1 MAIVFPLEHLQAK
14 ERFDYWQDVVC
25 STFAHTTNHR
35 LTDEP
40 FDGSLDVRLK
50 GDISYSRIRSLP
62 IKYERGRI
70 DDGNDPLFVT
80 LTLCPDAYLS
90 QSGRTS
96 RQRPR
101 DIVLFDSAQPYT
113 CTLPQGDDQI
123 VLAIPRQRLLS
134 HMPHCEQFLSRT
146 LDNQSPLG
154 NLARSMLLEMW
165 SAQAQPGVVGERLNG
180 ALLDVLASAF
190 EAAYGSTLS
199 KTTRRRDDRLER
211 AKRYIFDNLHD
222 TNLSVASISGAI
234 HVSDRTL
241 NRLFATQG
249 TTVIRWLWQ
258 QRLAACHEAMLK
270 GSFRHVSEVALRFG
284 FTNLSHFSRAFK
296 HTYGIPPQQLLRQN

>member
-1 MAIVFPLEHLQAK
+1 MAIVFPLEHLQAN

-25 STFAHTTNHR
+25 STFAPTTNHR

-40 FDGSLDVRLK
+40 FDGSLDVTFK

-62 IKYERGRI
+62 IKYERGRQ
-70 DDGNDPLFVT
+70 DDGKDHLFVT

-96 RQRPR
+96 RQRPGE
-101 DIVLFDSAQPYT
+101 IVLFDSAQPYT

-134 HMPHCEQFLSRT
+134 HMPHYEQFLSRT

-165 SAQAQPGVVGERLNG
+165 GAHAQSGVVDERLNG

-190 EAAYGSTLS
+190 EAAYGSTLIE
-199 KTTRRRDDRLER
+199 TTHRRDDRLER
-211 AKRYIFDNLHD
+211 AKRYILENLHD

-234 HVSDRTL
+234 HVSDRSL
-241 NRLFATQG
+241 NRLFATQN

-258 QRLAACHEAMLK
+258 QRLAACHEAILK
-270 GSFRHVSEVALRFG
+270 GLFRQVSEVALHFG
-284 FTNLSHFSRAFK
+284 FKNLSHFSRTFK
-296 HTYGIPPQQLLRQN
+296 HAYGISPQQLLRQN